1 MIRIISGLVF
11 AMLLISTTSYGA
23 EKLLI
28 TDVLSKGEAEAEAS
42 FTYAHGSLHFY
53 SPPPISATAKSTLNM
68 SILECSLGLGLG
80 HGFQVEASIPYALSV
95 RSGARYYVFPPES
108 VRTRREGF
116 GDIALAAKYQVF
128 SEKEKPFSLVAGM
141 GVKFD
146 TASEKDW
153 GTGTTNIIPF
163 VAASTTIGQ
172 GMRPYAAYQ
181 LTVRNHEE
189 RDTHVL
195 GFGVEKELNDGV
207 ALVPF
212 LEVAFHR
219 STDTLGSYETY
230 SFGVESYIRICED
243 FYVLPA
249 VGYEIDSSVRRKD
262 IDLFFDSSEGIQI
275 GLSLY
280 HLF

>member
-28 TDVLSKGEAEAEAS
+28 TDVLSKREAEAEAS

-68 SILECSLGLGLG
+68 SFLECSLGLGLG
-80 HGFQVEASIPYALSV
+80 RGFQVEAAIPYALSV
-95 RSGARYYVFPPES
+95 RSGARYYVFPPER

-116 GDIALAAKYQVF
+116 GDIALGAKYEVF

-141 GVKFD
+141 GIKFD
-146 TASEKDW
+146 TASEEDW
-153 GTGTTNIIPF
+153 GTGSTNISPF
-163 VAASTTIGQ
+163 IAASTTIGQ

-181 LTVRNHEE
+181 LTVRNHGE

-195 GFGVEKELNDGV
+195 GLGVEKELSDRVG
-207 ALVPF
+207 LTPF
-212 LEVAFHR
+212 LEVSFNR
-219 STDTLGSYETY
+219 STDTLSSYETY
-230 SFGVESYIRICED
+230 VFGVQSYVRIYRN
-243 FYVLPA
+243 FYAIP
-249 VGYEIDSSVRRKD
+249 GIGFEIDTPVRRED
-262 IDLFFDSSEGIQI
+262 IDLRFDSSEGIQI

>member
-1 MIRIISGLVF
+1 MIRIIPGLVF

-28 TDVLSKGEAEAEAS
+28 TDVLSKREAEAEAS
-42 FTYAHGSLHFY
+42 FTYARGSLHFY
-53 SPPPISATAKSTLNM
+53 SPPPISATAKSTLNL
-68 SILECSLGLGLG
+68 SLLECSLGLGLG

-116 GDIALAAKYQVF
+116 GDIALGAKYEVF

-141 GVKFD
+141 GIKFD

-153 GTGTTNIIPF
+153 GTGTTDISPF
-163 VAASTTIGQ
+163 VAASTTLGRAI
-172 GMRPYAAYQ
+172 RPYAAYQ
-181 LTVRNHEE
+181 LTVRNHGE

-195 GFGVEKELNDGV
+195 GLGVEKELNDTVG
-207 ALVPF
+207 LMPF
-212 LEVAFHR
+212 LEASFHN
-219 STDTLGSYETY
+219 STDTLSSYETY
-230 SFGVESYIRICED
+230 VFGVQSYVRIYRD
-243 FYVLPA
+243 FYAIP
-249 VGYEIDSSVRRKD
+249 GIGFEIDTPVRRKD
-262 IDLFFDSSEGIQI
+262 IELRFDSSEGIQI

-280 HLF
+280 RLF